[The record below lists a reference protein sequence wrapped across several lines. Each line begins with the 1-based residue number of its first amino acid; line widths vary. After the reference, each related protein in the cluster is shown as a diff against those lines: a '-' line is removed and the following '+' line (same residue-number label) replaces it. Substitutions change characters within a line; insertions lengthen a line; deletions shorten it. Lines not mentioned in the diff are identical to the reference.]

1 MSPIDTAKERR
12 QAEGG
17 QEPAPDGTIDAQDR
31 AQAAGEYPEGITG
44 ASSGGSLGGLS
55 VNIFGDG
62 FGYTFKR

>member
-31 AQAAGEYPEGITG
+31 ATAAGEYPAGIAG
-44 ASSGGSLGGLS
+44 SSGSSSGIGFR
-55 VNIFGDG
+55 IFGDG
-62 FGYTFKR
+62 DFFTIKRN

>member
-31 AQAAGEYPEGITG
+31 AQAAGEYPEGL
-44 ASSGGSLGGLS
+44 ASSGGPVFSGVS